1 MAAISAAAELE
12 RNRCALCMMSVC
24 LHDNCSNQ
32 QQMQSEWSVGS
43 WDESLRLWYRV
54 GHPNNTPRGSTA
66 FDDLT
71 EGNNIKVSAVYGSK
85 TARVSM
91 YDYAALTHQYH
102 VLHAPMHDLQHQDL
116 CLLHNIR
123 TCMSE

>member
-1 MAAISAAAELE
+1 
-12 RNRCALCMMSVC
+12 
-24 LHDNCSNQ
+24 
-32 QQMQSEWSVGS
+32 MQSEWCVGS

-71 EGNNIKVSAVYGSK
+71 EGNDIKVGAVLSSK

-91 YDYAALTHQYH
+91 YDYVALTHQSH
-102 VLHAPMHDLQHQDL
+102 VMYAPPQEHAGLATSGLVPASQHQDL
-116 CLLHNIR
+116 DGWMDE
-123 TCMSE
+123 CMHA